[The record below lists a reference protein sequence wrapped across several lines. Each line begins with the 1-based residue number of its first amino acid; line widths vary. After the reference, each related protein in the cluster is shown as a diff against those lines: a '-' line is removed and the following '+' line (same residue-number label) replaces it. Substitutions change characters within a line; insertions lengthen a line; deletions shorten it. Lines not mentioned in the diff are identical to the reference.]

1 MELWLILFL
10 AGLGLVGLELVLPM
24 MFWMPLGLAAIATA
38 PVSYF
43 VDHWSVLGIW
53 PILSMVLF
61 IGIKKSFSGE
71 EQQKYNSGVE
81 GLVGME
87 GVLVEAIDNQQGT
100 GKVKINADVWN
111 VRSCEVEVPV
121 GKKVRVVAVSGNQVD
136 VEEIIDFHNK
146 YKDKDKKKRCSPSQ
160 TPAIQ
165 FAENLSLGVHSP
177 I

>member
-61 IGIKKSFSGE
+61 IGILHINLKHRHVYILLYISGDVTPTTMHE
-71 EQQKYNSGVE
+71 LAWNAFQCNT
-81 GLVGME
+81 
-87 GVLVEAIDNQQGT
+87 VLVLHSEAVI
-100 GKVKINADVWN
+100 VN
-111 VRSCEVEVPV
+111 VIPFWYYTR
-121 GKKVRVVAVSGNQVD
+121 KQ
-136 VEEIIDFHNK
+136 
-146 YKDKDKKKRCSPSQ
+146 
-160 TPAIQ
+160 
-165 FAENLSLGVHSP
+165 
-177 I
+177 